1 MAAMFI
7 VVALVLPRVSATVVE
22 FLPAVDTYVL
32 CTGSEYVTVT
42 LGPDGSPI
50 DVSESTENQCTLSD
64 SVVTPGG
71 SALFWHA
78 LARNYRRPFVIIE
91 HPHAEADGLA
101 RLEPTRAP
109 PVLI

>member
-7 VVALVLPRVSATVVE
+7 VVALVLPRVSAAVVE
-22 FLPAVDTYVL
+22 FLPGVDTYVL

-50 DVSESTENQCTLSD
+50 DVSESTENQCTVSD

-71 SALFWHA
+71 SAPFWHA
-78 LARNYRRPFVIIE
+78 LARSYRRPFVIIE
-91 HPHAEADGLA
+91 HPHAQADGLA